1 VCQLHRPSQQQLP
14 FVGNNKLP
22 LLSSS
27 CHKINFSETM
37 FSDDLGQESESK
49 IRHKKKHPVAVQQ
62 NANDLP
68 TFCQRFAKNAIVS
81 SP

>member
-1 VCQLHRPSQQQLP
+1 MIYLAVGRGPSPL
-14 FVGNNKLP
+14 FVNCKVR
-22 LLSSS
+22 
-27 CHKINFSETM
+27 
-37 FSDDLGQESESK
+37 D
-49 IRHKKKHPVAVQQ
+49 KKKHPVAVQQ